1 MSVQCDSHHVGPGDF
16 ITLLVFIDVASE
28 GYLFEVQSQESG
40 SNGDVTGVVVFFH
53 TCSGHHA
60 HPLSSKLSADP
71 RRLGG
76 NRFSDG
82 KGCPLDV
89 IIGLAASIVS
99 ALGGV

>member
-1 MSVQCDSHHVGPGDF
+1 MMSA
-16 ITLLVFIDVASE
+16 LVFA
-28 GYLFEVQSQESG
+28 
-40 SNGDVTGVVVFFH
+40 VFSL
-53 TCSGHHA
+53 TCSSHHA
-60 HPLSSKLSADP
+60 HPLSFKLSADP
-71 RRLGG
+71 RRIGG